1 MKYFLISFFIV
12 VSCSTFAQ
20 QQDAKQL
27 YETAKGFMRQGD
39 YDNATLVFNRA
50 LQQDPLNLEMLKDFT
65 FLNVLKRDFSKAIEV
80 GKTLVDRPDADEQTF
95 QILGMAYKAVADNK
109 ECGKLYKKALKKFPT
124 SGVLLNDAGELSA
137 MDGDMT
143 GAINSW
149 EHGIESDPNYSSNY
163 YNATMYYARAGD
175 LFWIL
180 IYGELFLNIESYS
193 TRSAE
198 MKSVLLE
205 AYKKLYAAGDVTKL
219 LATEKNANA
228 FEKAFIE
235 TLAKSNNLSS
245 EGITPENLGAIR
257 TRFILDWF
265 GDKSNEKFPF
275 RLFDNMQYLLR
286 EGIFDAYNQWIFGAA
301 KSPSAYQTWISSHE
315 QEANAF
321 KQFQQSR
328 IFKVP
333 SGQHYR
339 EFAYNK

>member
-1 MKYFLISFFIV
+1 MKYFLISFFIIL
-12 VSCSTFAQ
+12 SCSGFAQ

-50 LQQDPLNLEMLKDFT
+50 LQQDPLNLEMLKDFA
-65 FLNVLKRDFSKAIEV
+65 FLNVLKRDFAKAIEV

-137 MDGDMT
+137 MDGDMN
-143 GAINSW
+143 GAINNW

-205 AYKKLYAAGDVTKL
+205 AYKKLYAGGDVTKL
-219 LATEKNANA
+219 LATEKKANT

-265 GDKSNEKFPF
+265 GDKNNEKFPF

-301 KSPSAYQTWISSHE
+301 KSPSAYQNWILSHE

-333 SGQHYR
+333 TGQHYR
-339 EFAYNK
+339 EFTFNK